1 MATAAEIL
9 STHRISPKTTATWTG
24 YSIQFTY
31 PSGKK
36 HQFIGK
42 TEDEVRQKVN
52 KFFGVASLTYKEL
65 CQRYMDDPE
74 VHGGDARNRNS
85 LKYQAEKFLPYFGDK
100 LAADVTAENIQAAG
114 RAIVNGGC
122 KTNSVNTMFRTV
134 RRMYDYAIR
143 KELLEVNPAEGV
155 TYFRARESQ
164 FERNY
169 LGDREIYGFLTAC
182 KTHHRYVFAFFL
194 ICGIPLDRVVPL
206 RWKDID
212 FENRKVGIERCMA
225 SRTSADILELQ
236 RTEKQSIEEP
246 KMCFDYLI
254 MELEEQV
261 ERLGIR
267 KEVLTRS
274 DHLIMT
280 NERRERNLTCKEFND
295 GLGYFMKTRVK
306 ADYNIADVYF
316 TSAVYA
322 FKAVCD
328 IITIAAMLG
337 FVRALDMFKYPE
349 KYDCFESRASRSV
362 NDYFDALYKKT
373 QEV

>member
-1 MATAAEIL
+1 M
-9 STHRISPKTTATWTG
+9 
-24 YSIQFTY
+24 
-31 PSGKK
+31 
-36 HQFIGK
+36 
-42 TEDEVRQKVN
+42 
-52 KFFGVASLTYKEL
+52 
-65 CQRYMDDPE
+65 
-74 VHGGDARNRNS
+74 
-85 LKYQAEKFLPYFGDK
+85 
-100 LAADVTAENIQAAG
+100 
-114 RAIVNGGC
+114 
-122 KTNSVNTMFRTV
+122 
-134 RRMYDYAIR
+134 
-143 KELLEVNPAEGV
+143 EVNPAEGV

-164 FERNY
+164 FEGTTSGT
-169 LGDREIYGFLTAC
+169 GDYGFLTAC

-280 NERRERNLTCKEFND
+280 NERKNGISPVRNSMM
-295 GLGYFMKTRVK
+295 GWG
-306 ADYNIADVYF
+306 
-316 TSAVYA
+316 TS
-322 FKAVCD
+322 
-328 IITIAAMLG
+328 
-337 FVRALDMFKYPE
+337 
-349 KYDCFESRASRSV
+349 
-362 NDYFDALYKKT
+362 
-373 QEV
+373 